1 MKRLHRTLVFLL
13 LFVLV
18 MEGCAKAGTDQ
29 AVVRSAD
36 QLVETPNLKAS
47 PANLP
52 VTRRLTVFAAASLT
66 GAFRAIANDYEIAH
80 PGVIVTLNFAGSQIL
95 RTQLEQGATADIFAS
110 ADHKNMEVLLA
121 EGLVDK
127 NTTTDFASNQMVV
140 ILPYKN
146 QANLQDLEDLAK
158 PGVKIVLADQSVPA
172 GNYARQ
178 ILEKMSQD
186 SQYGGEFKNKV
197 LANVVS
203 NETDVKQVVTKV
215 ELGEADA
222 GIVYSSDAMAAPD
235 LGTIIIPE
243 KYNVV
248 ASYPIAI
255 PYSAKEPALAS
266 DFLAYV
272 ISPAGQAILLKWGFG
287 PMPH

>member
-18 MEGCAKAGTDQ
+18 MEGCAKASTDQ

-36 QLVETPNLKAS
+36 QLVETPDLKAS

-52 VTRRLTVFAAASLT
+52 MTRTLTVFAAASLT
-66 GAFRAIANDYEIAH
+66 GAFRAIAKDYEIAH

-146 QANLQDLEDLAK
+146 RANLQDLEDLGK

-178 ILEKMSQD
+178 ILEKISQD

-222 GIVYSSDAMAAPD
+222 GIVYSSDAVAAPD
-235 LGTIIIPE
+235 LGTIAIPD
-243 KYNVV
+243 KYNVI
-248 ASYPIAI
+248 ASYPMAI
-255 PYSAKEPALAS
+255 PDSAREPALAL
-266 DFLAYV
+266 DFIAY
-272 ISPAGQAILLKWGFG
+272 ITSPAGQAILLKWGFG

>member
-18 MEGCAKAGTDQ
+18 MEGCAKASTDQ

-36 QLVETPNLKAS
+36 QLVETPDLKAS

-52 VTRRLTVFAAASLT
+52 MTRTLTVFAAASLT
-66 GAFRAIANDYEIAH
+66 GAFRAIAKDYEIAH

-146 QANLQDLEDLAK
+146 RANLQDLEDLGK

-222 GIVYSSDAMAAPD
+222 GIVYSSDAVAAPD
-235 LGTIIIPE
+235 LGTIAIPD
-243 KYNVV
+243 KYNVI
-248 ASYPIAI
+248 ASYPMAI
-255 PYSAKEPALAS
+255 PDSAREPALAL
-266 DFLAYV
+266 DFIAY
-272 ISPAGQAILLKWGFG
+272 ITSPAGQAILLKWGFG